1 MSFQRASGEI
11 RVSFFVAF
19 FVSRLARRSISE
31 KDLFLVYGWVLNSLF
46 NNTIVSLKLDFAAQK
61 KGGTAVSVVWTLVSN
76 LLAPCPAEPRST
88 PTHTGGTHCAPLLKS
103 KSMLLLA

>member
-61 KGGTAVSVVWTLVSN
+61 KGGTAVSAVWTLVSN
-76 LLAPCPAEPRST
+76 CSHPAQRNQGARQRT
-88 PTHTGGTHCAPLLKS
+88 QAGRTVPLS
-103 KSMLLLA
+103 

>member
-46 NNTIVSLKLDFAAQK
+46 NNSIVSLKLDFAAQK
-61 KGGTAVSVVWTLVSN
+61 KGGTAVSAVWTLVY

-88 PTHTGGTHCAPLLKS
+88 PTHTGGAS
-103 KSMLLLA
+103 GS